1 MSLNNFTFTPNQT
14 FILYTMVGEEIQ
26 TLSDL
31 MGYYERVEPDEPQ
44 DIDIIFKRLV
54 ALKQIQSQL
63 EKKL

>member
-1 MSLNNFTFTPNQT
+1 MSLNNFTFTPTQT

-31 MGYYERVEPDEPQ
+31 MRYYEKVEPDEPQ